1 MTKKRK
7 KEPVMC
13 GYPQWLL
20 PIFAPPVTGPI
31 VTHVYWDTAEYIQH
45 NKKKKHNLEVPK
57 L

>member
-1 MTKKRK
+1 
-7 KEPVMC
+7 MC